1 LHFFFIHFPV
11 KSIIYSETAR
21 GKRGGLLMEFKQ
33 LGNTNVEVPVVG
45 IGTWEMGG
53 GISPDTSGDATCVR
67 ALRKAIE
74 LGMTLIDTAE
84 KYADGHAEELVGEA
98 IQPFPREQLFI
109 VSKVWP
115 DHLQYDEVIK
125 AAERSLKRLRTDR
138 LDLYLIHHP
147 NPEIPLK
154 KTVAAMEKLVE
165 RGMVRFI
172 GVSNFNV
179 SQMEE
184 AKSYLSNNE
193 IVVNQL
199 PYNLLD
205 REIEK
210 ETLPYCQKNQI
221 SVMAYWPLA
230 RTQLTANKYL
240 EDIGK
245 KYGKTAAQVAV
256 NWLIAK
262 EGVIT
267 IPKAVKT
274 EHLEQNAGAA
284 GWRLSEEDIQGI
296 SDHFK

>member
-1 LHFFFIHFPV
+1 
-11 KSIIYSETAR
+11 
-21 GKRGGLLMEFKQ
+21 MDFKQ
-33 LGNTNVEVPVVG
+33 LGSTPVQVPAVG

-53 GISPDTSGDATCVR
+53 GISPDTSGDAGCVR

-74 LGMTLIDTAE
+74 LEMTLIDTAE

-98 IQPFPREQLFI
+98 IQPFPREQLFV

-115 DHLQYDEVIK
+115 DHLKYDEVLK
-125 AAERSLKRLRTDR
+125 AVERSLKRLRIDR

-147 NPEIPLK
+147 NPDVPLK
-154 KTVAAMEKLVE
+154 ETVAAMEKLVE
-165 RGMVRFI
+165 QGMTRFI

-184 AKSYLSNNE
+184 ARSCLSKNE

-221 SVMAYWPLA
+221 TVMAYWPLA
-230 RTQLTANKYL
+230 KGRLAGNKYL
-240 EDIGK
+240 NEIGK
-245 KYGKTAAQVAV
+245 KYGKTAAQVAI
-256 NWLIAK
+256 NWLIAR
-262 EGVIT
+262 EGVLA
-267 IPKAVKT
+267 IPKAVKI

-284 GWRLSEEDIQGI
+284 GWRLSDEDIESI
-296 SDHFK
+296 SDRVR